1 MGSTTIL
8 PHDTDV
14 LIVGAGPTGLALA
27 ATLQQAGIRH
37 VIVDR
42 LPAGQNT
49 SRAAVIHAHTLEV
62 LERIGV
68 TDELERRGL
77 PLTRFALR
85 DHDKALLELDF
96 SMLPSR
102 YAQILMIPQDETEA
116 ILAERLESLGG
127 AIHRGVSAT
136 TIEPDAAGVTVH
148 LETPEGLHAFRARYV
163 VGGDG
168 MHSVVRDA
176 AGITFEG
183 EAYAGSFVLADVH
196 MDWSLSDEVTLFFS
210 PEGMG
215 VVAPL
220 PGNRYRIVAPVEEAP
235 EAPDVAFVQALLDA
249 RGPRKAPGR
258 VHDVIWSSR
267 FRLHHRVAS
276 CYRSGP
282 LFVMGDAAHVHSPAG
297 GQGMNTGLVD
307 AVVLGQ
313 LLAAVLGGKAPEST
327 LDLYEEKR
335 RPAAAEVL
343 ELASRLT
350 KIATVRSAPG
360 RIVRNLA
367 LRIVG
372 ASPVFRRKL
381 ALNLS
386 GLARK
391 GLGMV
396 PTR

>member
-1 MGSTTIL
+1 ML
-8 PHDTDV
+8 PQETDV
-14 LIVGAGPTGLALA
+14 LVVGAGPTGLALA
-27 ATLQQAGIRH
+27 IALQQAGIRH
-37 VIVDR
+37 VVVDR
-42 LPAGQNT
+42 LPAGHNT

-68 TDELERRGL
+68 TGELERRGL

-102 YAQILMIPQDETEA
+102 FAQILMIPQDETEA
-116 ILAERLESLGG
+116 VFAERLHSLGG
-127 AIHRGVSAT
+127 DIRRGVTARKV
-136 TIEPDAAGVTVH
+136 EPDAAGATVH
-148 LETPEGLHAFRARYV
+148 LDTPEGGCTIRARYV

-168 MHSVVRDA
+168 MHSVVREA
-176 AGITFEG
+176 AGIAFDG
-183 EAYAGSFVLADVH
+183 ETYGQSFVLADVH
-196 MDWSLSDEVTLFFS
+196 MDWGLSEEVTLFFS

-220 PGNRYRIVAPVEEAP
+220 PESRYRIVAPVEEAP
-235 EAPDVAFVQALLDA
+235 EAPDAAFVQALLDA
-249 RGPRKAPGR
+249 RGPRKRPGR
-258 VHDVIWSSR
+258 VRDVIWSSR
-267 FRLHHRVAS
+267 FRVHHRVAAR
-276 CYRSGP
+276 YRSGP

-313 LLAAVLGGKAPEST
+313 LLADVVRGKAPEAT

-350 KIATVRSAPG
+350 RIATMRSLPG
-360 RIVRNLA
+360 RIVRNLVLRA
-367 LRIVG
+367 LG

>member
-1 MGSTTIL
+1 MLSQEA
-8 PHDTDV
+8 DV
-14 LIVGAGPTGLALA
+14 LIVGAGPSGLALA
-27 ATLQQAGIRH
+27 VTLQQAGIRP

-42 LPAGQNT
+42 LAAGENT

-68 TDELERRGL
+68 TDEFEARGL
-77 PLTRFALR
+77 VLTRFALR

-116 ILAERLESLGG
+116 ILAERLASLGG
-127 AIHRGVSAT
+127 HVERGVSAT
-136 TIEPDAAGVTVH
+136 AIEPDSTGATVH
-148 LETPEGLHAFRARYV
+148 LEAAHGSRTIRARYV

-168 MHSVVRDA
+168 MHSVVRSA
-176 AGITFEG
+176 AGITFDG
-183 EAYAGSFVLADVH
+183 ETYGESFVLADVH
-196 MDWSLSDEVTLFFS
+196 MDWGLSDEVTLFFS

-220 PGNRYRIVAPVEEAP
+220 PGSRYRIVAPVEVAP
-235 EAPDVAFVQALLDA
+235 ETPDAAFVQALLDA
-249 RGPRKAPGR
+249 RGPRQNPGR
-258 VHDVIWSSR
+258 VRDVIWSSR
-267 FRLHHRVAS
+267 FRVHHRVAAR
-276 CYRSGP
+276 YRTGP
-282 LFVMGDAAHVHSPAG
+282 LFIMGDAAHVHSPAG

-313 LLAAVLGGKAPEST
+313 LLADVLSGKAPEAT

-350 KIATVRSAPG
+350 KIATVRSSLG
-360 RIVRNLA
+360 RIGRNLV
-367 LRIVG
+367 LRVLG
-372 ASPVFRRKL
+372 SSPVFRRKL
-381 ALNLS
+381 TLNLS

-391 GLGMV
+391 GMGMV
-396 PTR
+396 PKR

>member
-1 MGSTTIL
+1 MV
-8 PHDTDV
+8 PQETDV

-27 ATLQQAGIRH
+27 VTLQQAGLQP
-37 VIVDR
+37 VIIDR
-42 LPAGQNT
+42 LAAGQNT

-62 LERIGV
+62 LERLGV
-68 TDELERRGL
+68 TDALERRGL

-85 DHDKALLELDF
+85 DHDRALLELDF
-96 SMLPSR
+96 STLPSR

-116 ILAERLESLGG
+116 ILADRLASLGG
-127 AIHRGVSAT
+127 AVLRGVTAT
-136 TIEPDAAGVTVH
+136 RIERDAVGAVAHVD
-148 LETPEGLHAFRARYV
+148 TPEGPRSIRARYV

-168 MHSVVRDA
+168 MHSVVREA
-176 AGITFEG
+176 AGIAFDG
-183 EAYAGSFVLADVH
+183 ESYAGSFVLADVH
-196 MDWSLSDEVTLFFS
+196 MDWALSAEVTLFFS

-215 VVAPL
+215 VVVPL
-220 PGNRYRIVAPVEEAP
+220 PGHRYRIVAPVEDAP
-235 EAPDVAFVQALLDA
+235 EAPDAAFVQALLDA
-249 RGPRKAPGR
+249 RGPRKVPGR
-258 VHDVIWSSR
+258 VHDVLWSSR
-267 FRLHHRVAS
+267 FRVHHRVAAR
-276 CYRSGP
+276 YRSGP

-313 LLAAVLGGKAPEST
+313 LLADVIAGMAPDT
-327 LDLYEEKR
+327 ALDLYEEKR

-343 ELASRLT
+343 ELAGRLT
-350 KIATVRSAPG
+350 RIATVRSTVG
-360 RIVRNLA
+360 RILRNLV
-367 LRIVG
+367 LRLLG

-396 PTR
+396 PRR

>member
-1 MGSTTIL
+1 ML
-8 PHDTDV
+8 PQETDV

-27 ATLQQAGIRH
+27 VTLQQAGVRP

-62 LERIGV
+62 LQPLGV

-102 YAQILMIPQDETEA
+102 YAEILMLPQDETEA
-116 ILAERLESLGG
+116 ILAERLHQLGG
-127 AIHRGVSAT
+127 SIMRGVTARR
-136 TIEPDAAGVTVH
+136 IEPDATGATVH
-148 LETPEGLHAFRARYV
+148 LETPEGERTIRARYV

-168 MHSVVRDA
+168 MNSVVRAA
-176 AGITFEG
+176 AGIAFDG
-183 EAYAGSFVLADVH
+183 ETYAGSFVLADVH
-196 MDWSLSDEVTLFFS
+196 MDWGLSDEVTLFFS

-220 PGNRYRIVAPVEEAP
+220 PGKRYRIVAPVEDAP
-235 EAPDVAFVQALLDA
+235 EAPDAAFVQAILDA

-258 VHDVIWSSR
+258 VRDVIWSSR
-267 FRLHHRVAS
+267 FRVHHRVAAR
-276 CYRSGP
+276 YRAGP
-282 LFVMGDAAHVHSPAG
+282 LFLMGDAAHVHSPAG

-313 LLAAVLGGKAPEST
+313 LLADVIAGKAPEET
-327 LDLYEEKR
+327 LDLYEQKR

-350 KIATVRSAPG
+350 RIATVRSTFG
-360 RIVRNLA
+360 RILRNLV
-367 LRIVG
+367 LRFVG

-386 GLARK
+386 GLARE

-396 PTR
+396 PRR

>member
-1 MGSTTIL
+1 ML
-8 PHDTDV
+8 PQETDV
-14 LIVGAGPTGLALA
+14 LIVGAGPSGLALA
-27 ATLQQAGIRH
+27 VTLQQAGVRP

-42 LPAGQNT
+42 LAAGENT

-68 TDELERRGL
+68 TDELEARGL
-77 PLTRFALR
+77 VLTRFALR

-116 ILAERLESLGG
+116 ILAERLANLDGHVE
-127 AIHRGVSAT
+127 RGVSAT
-136 TIEPDAAGVTVH
+136 VIEPDPNGATVH
-148 LETPEGLHAFRARYV
+148 LETPDGSRTIRARYV

-168 MHSVVRDA
+168 MHSVVRSA
-176 AGITFEG
+176 AGITFDGGTYEQ
-183 EAYAGSFVLADVH
+183 SFVLADVH
-196 MDWSLSDEVTLFFS
+196 MDWGLSDEVTVFFS
-210 PEGMG
+210 PEGMA

-220 PGNRYRIVAPVEEAP
+220 PGHRYRIVAPVEAAP
-235 EAPDVAFVQALLDA
+235 EAPDAAFVQALLDA
-249 RGPRKAPGR
+249 RGPRQNPGR
-258 VHDVIWSSR
+258 VRDVIWSSR
-267 FRLHHRVAS
+267 FRVHHRVAAR
-276 CYRSGP
+276 YRSGP
-282 LFVMGDAAHVHSPAG
+282 LFIMGDAAHVHSPAG

-313 LLAAVLGGKAPEST
+313 LLADVVLGKAPEAR

-350 KIATVRSAPG
+350 TIATMRSSLG
-360 RIVRNLA
+360 RIGRNLV
-367 LRIVG
+367 LRVLG

-381 ALNLS
+381 ALNVS

-396 PTR
+396 PPR

>member
-1 MGSTTIL
+1 ML
-8 PHDTDV
+8 PQETDV

-27 ATLQQAGIRH
+27 VTLQQAGLRP

-42 LPAGQNT
+42 LSAGQNT

-62 LERIGV
+62 LERLGV
-68 TDELERRGL
+68 TDALEQRGL

-102 YAQILMIPQDETEA
+102 YAQILMLPQDETEA
-116 ILAERLESLGG
+116 ILAERFEALGG
-127 AIHRGVSAT
+127 SIVRGVTAT
-136 TIEPDAAGVTVH
+136 KIAADADGATVH
-148 LETPEGLHAFRARYV
+148 LATPEGERTLRARYV

-168 MHSVVRDA
+168 MHSVVREA
-176 AGITFEG
+176 AGIAFDG

-196 MDWSLSDEVTLFFS
+196 MDWGLSDEVTLFFS

-215 VVAPL
+215 VVVPL
-220 PGNRYRIVAPVEEAP
+220 PGNRYRIVAPVENAP
-235 EAPDVAFVQALLDA
+235 ETPDVAFMQAIIDA
-249 RGPRKAPGR
+249 RGPRKVPGR
-258 VHDVIWSSR
+258 VRDVIWSSR
-267 FRLHHRVAS
+267 FRVHHRVAS
-276 CYRSGP
+276 RYRSGP

-313 LLAAVLGGKAPEST
+313 LLADVLRGKAPET
-327 LDLYEEKR
+327 ALDLYEEKR

-350 KIATVRSAPG
+350 KIATVRSTFG
-360 RIVRNLA
+360 RILRNLV
-367 LRIVG
+367 LRVIG

-396 PTR
+396 PMR

>member
-1 MGSTTIL
+1 ML
-8 PHDTDV
+8 PQETDV
-14 LIVGAGPTGLALA
+14 LIVGAGPSGLALA
-27 ATLQQAGIRH
+27 VTLQQAGIRP

-42 LPAGQNT
+42 LAAGGNT
-49 SRAAVIHAHTLEV
+49 SRAAVVHAHTLEV

-68 TDELERRGL
+68 TDEFEARGL
-77 PLTRFALR
+77 VLTRFALR

-116 ILAERLESLGG
+116 ILAERLANLGG
-127 AIHRGVSAT
+127 NVERGVSAT
-136 TIEPDAAGVTVH
+136 TIEPDSSGATVH
-148 LETPEGLHAFRARYV
+148 LETLDGPRTIRARYV

-168 MHSVVRDA
+168 MHSVVRSA
-176 AGITFEG
+176 AGITFDG
-183 EAYAGSFVLADVH
+183 ETYGESFVLADVH
-196 MDWSLSDEVTLFFS
+196 MDWGLSDEVTLFFS

-220 PGNRYRIVAPVEEAP
+220 PDNRYRIVAPVEAAP
-235 EAPDVAFVQALLDA
+235 EAPDAAFVQALLDA
-249 RGPRKAPGR
+249 RGPRRNPGR
-258 VHDVIWSSR
+258 VRDVIWSSR
-267 FRLHHRVAS
+267 FRVHHRVAPR
-276 CYRSGP
+276 YRSGP
-282 LFVMGDAAHVHSPAG
+282 LFIMGDAAHVHSPAG

-313 LLAAVLGGKAPEST
+313 LLADVLRGKAPEAT

-350 KIATVRSAPG
+350 KVATVRSSLG
-360 RIVRNLA
+360 RVVRNLT
-367 LRIVG
+367 LRVLG
-372 ASPVFRRKL
+372 SSPVFRRKL
-381 ALNLS
+381 TLNLS

-391 GLGMV
+391 GMGMV
-396 PTR
+396 PPR

>member
-1 MGSTTIL
+1 ML
-8 PHDTDV
+8 PHETDV

-27 ATLQQAGIRH
+27 VTLQQAGIRP
-37 VIVDR
+37 VIIDR

-68 TDELERRGL
+68 TDALERRGL

-116 ILAERLESLGG
+116 ILAERLASLGG
-127 AIHRGVSAT
+127 AIARGVAARH
-136 TIEPDAAGVTVH
+136 IETDASGAIVH
-148 LETPEGLHAFRARYV
+148 LDTPEGERSIRASYV

-176 AGITFEG
+176 AGIAFDG

-196 MDWSLSDEVTLFFS
+196 MDWGLSDEVTLFFS

-220 PGNRYRIVAPVEEAP
+220 PGNRYRIVAPVEDAP
-235 EAPDVAFVQALLDA
+235 ETPDAAFVQALLDA
-249 RGPRKAPGR
+249 RGPRRIPGR
-258 VHDVIWSSR
+258 VRDVIWSSR
-267 FRLHHRVAS
+267 FRVHHRVAS
-276 CYRSGP
+276 RYRSGP

-313 LLAAVLGGKAPEST
+313 LLSDVLNGKAPETT

-350 KIATVRSAPG
+350 KIATVRSSPG
-360 RIVRNLA
+360 RVLRNLA

-381 ALNLS
+381 TLNLS

-396 PTR
+396 PRR

>member
-1 MGSTTIL
+1 ML
-8 PHDTDV
+8 PDKADV

-27 ATLQQAGIRH
+27 VTLQQAGVQPI
-37 VIVDR
+37 IIDR

-62 LERIGV
+62 LERLGV

-77 PLTRFALR
+77 LLTRFALR

-96 SMLPSR
+96 STLPSR

-116 ILAERLESLGG
+116 ILADRLASLGG
-127 AIHRGVSAT
+127 AVLRGVTAMR
-136 TIEPDAAGVTVH
+136 IERDAVGAVAHVDTAQGSRSI
-148 LETPEGLHAFRARYV
+148 RARYV

-176 AGITFEG
+176 AGIAFDG
-183 EAYAGSFVLADVH
+183 ESYAGSFVLADVH
-196 MDWSLSDEVTLFFS
+196 MDWALSAEVTLFFS

-220 PGNRYRIVAPVEEAP
+220 PGNRYRIVAPVEDAP
-235 EAPDVAFVQALLDA
+235 EAPDAAFVQALLDA
-249 RGPRKAPGR
+249 RGPRTAPGR
-258 VHDVIWSSR
+258 VRDLLWSSR
-267 FRLHHRVAS
+267 FRVHHRVAAR
-276 CYRSGP
+276 YRSGP
-282 LFVMGDAAHVHSPAG
+282 FFVMGDAAHVHSPAG

-307 AVVLGQ
+307 AVVLGH
-313 LLAAVLGGKAPEST
+313 LLADVLLGKAPEAT

-343 ELASRLT
+343 ELAGRLT
-350 KIATVRSAPG
+350 RIATVHSLPG
-360 RIVRNLA
+360 RVLRNLV
-367 LRIVG
+367 LRVVG
-372 ASPVFRRKL
+372 ASPVFRRQL

-396 PTR
+396 PPR

>member
-1 MGSTTIL
+1 ML
-8 PHDTDV
+8 PHETDV

-27 ATLQQAGIRH
+27 VTLQQAGVRP
-37 VIVDR
+37 VIIDR

-68 TDELERRGL
+68 TDTLERRGL

-116 ILAERLESLGG
+116 ILAERLASLGG
-127 AIHRGVSAT
+127 AIARGVAARH
-136 TIEPDAAGVTVH
+136 IETDASGAIVH
-148 LETPEGLHAFRARYV
+148 LDTPEGERSIRARYV

-176 AGITFEG
+176 AGIAFDG

-196 MDWSLSDEVTLFFS
+196 MDWGLSDEVTLFFS

-220 PGNRYRIVAPVEEAP
+220 PGGHFRIVAPVEDAP
-235 EAPDVAFVQALLDA
+235 HEPDIAFVQALLDA
-249 RGPRKAPGR
+249 RGPRAVPGR
-258 VHDVIWSSR
+258 VRDVIWGSR
-267 FRLHHRVAS
+267 FHVHHRLAAR
-276 CYRSGP
+276 YRSGP
-282 LFVMGDAAHVHSPAG
+282 LFLMGDAAHVHSPAG
-297 GQGMNTGLVD
+297 GQGMNTGIVD

-313 LLAAVLGGKAPEST
+313 LLADVLNGKAPEGT

-335 RPAAAEVL
+335 RPAAEEVL
-343 ELASRLT
+343 ALADRMT
-350 KIATVRSAPG
+350 RIATVRSPVA
-360 RIVRNLA
+360 RVLRNLT
-367 LRIVG
+367 LRIMG

-381 ALNLS
+381 ALNVS
-386 GLARK
+386 GLSRK
-391 GLGMV
+391 GAGMV
-396 PTR
+396 PPR

>member
-1 MGSTTIL
+1 ML
-8 PHDTDV
+8 PHETDV

-27 ATLQQAGIRH
+27 VTLQQAGIRP

-68 TDELERRGL
+68 TDALERRGL

-116 ILAERLESLGG
+116 ILAERLASLGG
-127 AIHRGVSAT
+127 SIERGVAARR
-136 TIEPDAAGVTVH
+136 IETDASDAIVH
-148 LETPEGLHAFRARYV
+148 LDTPEGERSIRARYV

-176 AGITFEG
+176 AGIAFDG

-196 MDWSLSDEVTLFFS
+196 MDWGLSDEVTLFFS

-220 PGNRYRIVAPVEEAP
+220 PGNRYRIVAPVEDAAET
-235 EAPDVAFVQALLDA
+235 PDAAFVQALLDA
-249 RGPRKAPGR
+249 RGPRRIPGR
-258 VHDVIWSSR
+258 VRDVIWSSR
-267 FRLHHRVAS
+267 FRVHHRVAS
-276 CYRSGP
+276 RYRSGP
-282 LFVMGDAAHVHSPAG
+282 LFLMGDAAHVHSPAG

-313 LLAAVLGGKAPEST
+313 LLSDVLNGKAPETT

-350 KIATVRSAPG
+350 KIATVRSSPG
-360 RIVRNLA
+360 RVLRNLA

-381 ALNLS
+381 TLNLS

-396 PTR
+396 PRR

>member
-1 MGSTTIL
+1 ML
-8 PHDTDV
+8 PQETDV

-27 ATLQQAGIRH
+27 LTLQQAGVRP

-42 LPAGQNT
+42 LAAGQNT

-62 LERIGV
+62 LERLGV
-68 TDELERRGL
+68 TEDLERRGL

-85 DHDKALLELDF
+85 DHDRALLELDF
-96 SMLPSR
+96 STLPSR

-116 ILAERLESLGG
+116 ILADRLASLGG
-127 AIHRGVSAT
+127 SVARGVTAT
-136 TIEPDAAGVTVH
+136 RIERDAAGAVVH
-148 LETPEGLHAFRARYV
+148 VETPEGPQAIRARYV

-168 MHSVVRDA
+168 MHSVVREA
-176 AGITFEG
+176 AGIAFHG
-183 EAYAGSFVLADVH
+183 ESAAGSFVLADVH
-196 MDWSLSDEVTLFFS
+196 MDWALSTEVTLFFS

-220 PGNRYRIVAPVEEAP
+220 PANRYRIVAPVEDAP
-235 EAPDVAFVQALLDA
+235 EAPDAAFVQALLDA
-249 RGPRKAPGR
+249 RGPRKSPGR
-258 VHDVIWSSR
+258 VREVLWSSR
-267 FRLHHRVAS
+267 FRVHHRVAAR
-276 CYRSGP
+276 YRSGP
-282 LFVMGDAAHVHSPAG
+282 FFVMGDAAHVHSPAG

-313 LLAAVLGGKAPEST
+313 LLADVIAGGAPDTT

-343 ELASRLT
+343 ALADRLT
-350 KIATVRSAPG
+350 RIATMRSLAG
-360 RIVRNLA
+360 RILRNLV
-367 LRIVG
+367 LRLLG

-396 PTR
+396 PRR

>member
-1 MGSTTIL
+1 ML
-8 PHDTDV
+8 PQETDV
-14 LIVGAGPTGLALA
+14 LIVGAGPSGLALA
-27 ATLQQAGIRH
+27 VTLQQAGVRP

-42 LPAGQNT
+42 LAAGENT

-68 TDELERRGL
+68 TDELEARGL
-77 PLTRFALR
+77 VLTRFALR

-102 YAQILMIPQDETEA
+102 YAQILMVPQDETEA
-116 ILAERLESLGG
+116 ILAERLVSLGG
-127 AIHRGVSAT
+127 HVERGVSAT
-136 TIEPDAAGVTVH
+136 VIEPDPNGATVH
-148 LETPEGLHAFRARYV
+148 LETPDGSRTIRARYV

-168 MHSVVRDA
+168 MHSVVRSA
-176 AGITFEG
+176 AGITFNGGTYEQ
-183 EAYAGSFVLADVH
+183 SFVLADVH
-196 MDWSLSDEVTLFFS
+196 MDWGLSDEVTVFFS
-210 PEGMG
+210 PEGMA

-220 PGNRYRIVAPVEEAP
+220 PGYRYRIVAPVEAAP
-235 EAPDVAFVQALLDA
+235 EAPDAAFVQALLDA
-249 RGPRKAPGR
+249 RGPRQNPGR
-258 VHDVIWSSR
+258 VRDVIWSSR
-267 FRLHHRVAS
+267 FRVHHRVAAG
-276 CYRSGP
+276 YRSGP
-282 LFVMGDAAHVHSPAG
+282 LFIMGDAAHVHSPAG

-313 LLAAVLGGKAPEST
+313 LLADVVLGKAPEAR

-350 KIATVRSAPG
+350 TIATMRSSLG
-360 RIVRNLA
+360 RFGRNIV
-367 LRIVG
+367 LRVLG

-381 ALNLS
+381 ALNVS

-396 PTR
+396 PPR

>member
-1 MGSTTIL
+1 ML
-8 PHDTDV
+8 PQETDV

-27 ATLQQAGIRH
+27 VTLQQAGVRP
-37 VIVDR
+37 VVVDR
-42 LPAGQNT
+42 LAAGQNT

-68 TDELERRGL
+68 TEELEARGL
-77 PLTRFALR
+77 TLTRFALR
-85 DHDKALLELDF
+85 DHDQPLLELDF

-116 ILAERLESLGG
+116 VLAARLESLG
-127 AIHRGVSAT
+127 AKVVRGVAAT
-136 TIEPDAAGVTVH
+136 EIERGPNGATVH
-148 LETPEGLHAFRARYV
+148 LDTPDGARTIRARYV

-168 MHSVVRDA
+168 MHSVVREA
-176 AGITFEG
+176 AGIAFDG
-183 EAYAGSFVLADVH
+183 ETYAGSFVLADVH
-196 MDWSLSDEVTLFFS
+196 MDWSLGEEVTLFFS

-220 PGNRYRIVAPVEEAP
+220 PGSRYRIVAPVGEAP
-235 EAPDVAFVQALLDA
+235 EAPDAAFVQALLDA
-249 RGPRKAPGR
+249 RGPRRKPGR
-258 VHDVIWSSR
+258 VREVIWSSR
-267 FRLHHRVAS
+267 FRVHHRVAAR
-276 CYRSGP
+276 YRSGP
-282 LFVMGDAAHVHSPAG
+282 LFLMGDAAHVHSPAG

-313 LLAAVLGGKAPEST
+313 LLADVVTGGAPEAV

-350 KIATVRSAPG
+350 RVATVRSRFG
-360 RIVRNLA
+360 RSLRNIG
-367 LRIVG
+367 LRVLG

-381 ALNLS
+381 TLNLS

-391 GLGMV
+391 GLGMG
-396 PTR
+396 PRH

>member
-1 MGSTTIL
+1 ML
-8 PHDTDV
+8 PRETDV

-27 ATLQQAGIRH
+27 VTLQQAGVRP

-42 LPAGQNT
+42 LAAGQNT

-62 LERIGV
+62 LERLGV

-77 PLTRFALR
+77 PLTRFTLR

-102 YAQILMIPQDETEA
+102 YAEILMIPQDETEG
-116 ILAERLESLGG
+116 ILAERLRALGG
-127 AIHRGVSAT
+127 EIERGVTAT
-136 TIEPDAAGVTVH
+136 RIETHPGGATVH
-148 LETPEGLHAFRARYV
+148 LASPEGERLVRARYV
-163 VGGDG
+163 IGGDG
-168 MHSVVRDA
+168 MHSVVREA
-176 AGITFEG
+176 AGIAFDG
-183 EAYAGSFVLADVH
+183 EAYGQSFVLADVH
-196 MDWSLSDEVTLFFS
+196 MDWGLREEVTLFFS

-220 PGNRYRIVAPVEEAP
+220 PGDRYRIVAPVDDAP
-235 EAPDVAFVQALLDA
+235 EVPDAAFVQALLDA
-249 RGPRKAPGR
+249 RGPRKVPGR
-258 VHDVIWSSR
+258 VRDVIWSSR
-267 FRLHHRVAS
+267 FRVHHRIAAR
-276 CYRSGP
+276 YRSGP
-282 LFVMGDAAHVHSPAG
+282 LFLMGDAAHVHSPAG

-313 LLAAVLGGKAPEST
+313 LLADVIGGKAEEAT
-327 LDLYEEKR
+327 LDLYEGKR

-350 KIATVRSAPG
+350 RIATVRSSIG
-360 RIVRNLA
+360 RLGRNLA
-367 LRIVG
+367 LGVIG

-396 PTR
+396 PRR

>member
-1 MGSTTIL
+1 ML
-8 PHDTDV
+8 PQETDV

-27 ATLQQAGIRH
+27 VTLQQAGLRP

-42 LPAGQNT
+42 LAAGQNT

-102 YAQILMIPQDETEA
+102 YAEVLMIPQDETEA
-116 ILAERLESLGG
+116 ILTERLAVLGG
-127 AIHRGVSAT
+127 SVARGVTAT
-136 TIEPDAAGVTVH
+136 KVETDAGGATVH
-148 LETPEGLHAFRARYV
+148 LAMEEGEQVIRARYLI
-163 VGGDG
+163 GGDG
-168 MHSVVRDA
+168 MHSVVREA
-176 AGITFEG
+176 AGIAFDG

-196 MDWSLSDEVTLFFS
+196 MDWGFSDEVTLLFS

-220 PGNRYRIVAPVEEAP
+220 PGGHFRIVAPVEEAP
-235 EAPDVAFVQALLDA
+235 PEPDAAFVQALLDA
-249 RGPRKAPGR
+249 RGPRTVPGR
-258 VHDVIWSSR
+258 VRDVIWSSR
-267 FRLHHRVAS
+267 FRVHHRVAS
-276 CYRSGP
+276 HYRSGP
-282 LFVMGDAAHVHSPAG
+282 VFVMGDAAHVHSPAG
-297 GQGMNTGLVD
+297 GQGMNTGIVD

-313 LLAAVLGGKAPEST
+313 LLADVLNGKAPETT

-335 RPAAAEVL
+335 RPAAVEVL
-343 ELASRLT
+343 ALADRLT
-350 KIATVRSAPG
+350 RMAMVRSVFG
-360 RIVRNLA
+360 RILRNLA
-367 LRIVG
+367 LRVIG

-381 ALNLS
+381 ALNVS

-391 GLGMV
+391 GMGMV
-396 PTR
+396 PPR

>member
-1 MGSTTIL
+1 ML
-8 PHDTDV
+8 PQETDV

-27 ATLQQAGIRH
+27 VTLQQAGMRP

-62 LERIGV
+62 LQPLGV

-102 YAQILMIPQDETEA
+102 YAEILMLPQDETEA
-116 ILAERLESLGG
+116 ILAERLHELGG
-127 AIHRGVSAT
+127 SVVRGVTARR
-136 TIEPDAAGVTVH
+136 IEPDATGATVH
-148 LETPEGLHAFRARYV
+148 LETAEGERTIRARYV

-168 MHSVVRDA
+168 MHSVVREA
-176 AGITFEG
+176 AGIAFDG
-183 EAYAGSFVLADVH
+183 ETYAGAFVLADVH
-196 MDWSLSDEVTLFFS
+196 MDWGLSDEVTLFFS

-220 PGNRYRIVAPVEEAP
+220 PGKRYRIVAPVEDAP
-235 EAPDVAFVQALLDA
+235 ETPDAAFVQAILDA
-249 RGPRKAPGR
+249 RGPRKVPGR
-258 VHDVIWSSR
+258 VRDVIWSSR
-267 FRLHHRVAS
+267 FRVHHRVAAR
-276 CYRSGP
+276 YRAGP

-313 LLAAVLGGKAPEST
+313 LLADVLAGKAPEET
-327 LDLYEEKR
+327 LDLYEVKR

-350 KIATVRSAPG
+350 RIATVRSTPG
-360 RIVRNLA
+360 RILRNLV
-367 LRIVG
+367 LRFVG

-396 PTR
+396 PRR